1 MLQVESLRKPEHS
14 VVVSLQI
21 KNMTSLISGKKYQH
35 KVVQLKLFHTKPPL
49 KVLSLLYI
57 SDFDGPRS
65 HPNYVH
71 IMSPTHIH
79 ARALKCATLDDP
91 TSSYLQ
97 LPNYKDEQSTVHS
110 QLGIKR

>member
-1 MLQVESLRKPEHS
+1 MARY
-14 VVVSLQI
+14 I
-21 KNMTSLISGKKYQH
+21 KYQH
-35 KVVQLKLFHTKPPL
+35 NVVQLKILHTKPLL
-49 KVLSLLYI
+49 KVSLLDI

-65 HPNYVH
+65 YSNYVH
-71 IMSPTHIH
+71 IMTKFPPHT
-79 ARALKCATLDDP
+79 LKYDP